1 MSLYIPE
8 ALSKRIN
15 IRQVQ
20 RMKKISGKLRTVN
33 NRPVGKVDMGFK
45 QFAFKYI
52 SKDGLSADDL
62 KFTELEKELSDLMAM
77 RPNTIDIVNENLKL
91 KEALLFYKNEFKD
104 KMRKLHQET
113 RDAEQ
118 KMKELRGKDDSAGAE
133 NRDLKDQLIKLQEII
148 EANKADYDDLYSML
162 YEKEKEMEKANKHL
176 EELLAEKK
184 LLLEDNRRLQDEKQD
199 VDKENW
205 DLRKKL
211 NDLEN
216 DWNDRMEVIRKDVA
230 KKESDIAARDDR
242 IRDLEDE
249 LDRLDKELARKN
261 EEFRGKYDSG
271 LATEL
276 FTKGEEMKI
285 KDKTIDDLR
294 NKLREA
300 QAQKGDV
307 QNKLD
312 FEEQNAIG
320 LKKRMNELE
329 RSLNQR
335 EKETT
340 NLRRKNDELGIENE
354 DLRNQLDNAV
364 LPDENE
370 EVKQATRG
378 APSGPDVHEVIEA
391 NKNFQKE
398 LEQKMKDIG
407 QLMDELEEVKNRE
420 KLARREN
427 ELLEQDKEDLRRNLR
442 RAQAD
447 LESKIKEMNQARADR
462 AELENEL
469 EELRNMIR
477 DKNKE
482 VELTKKDLH
491 NEELRNKNLRTDNDE
506 LEHKNGE
513 LEREIEGLKRKLR
526 DLNED
531 MERIQKDKDRL
542 SEDLR
547 NKEEDEKENKKIILD
562 LERKTMLLK
571 DNPKMREELLQ
582 AKKYLDDVEDQLA
595 QAKKKNKELTL
606 DNMELEDEVGRLKD
620 DLERL
625 RKKLDDNSG
634 DNKMARQ
641 LSEKM
646 DRNLKVILDKTAIVY
661 KKSWYLNE
669 LANDNDPEETDIP
682 TVNTSLVG
690 PNRRFR
696 PTSTSC
702 RSSTCW
708 RRRTVSSPRRR
719 RASRCCCVHE
729 STCRENVTRWS

>member
-1 MSLYIPE
+1 MSLYIPDS
-8 ALSKRIN
+8 LSKRIN

-20 RMKKISGKLRTVN
+20 RMKKISGKLRTLN
-33 NRPVGKVDMGFK
+33 NKPVGKVDLGFK

-52 SKDGLSADDL
+52 NKDGLSPEDL
-62 KFTELEKELSDLMAM
+62 KFTELEKELSDILSMK
-77 RPNTIDIVNENLKL
+77 PNTIDILNENLKL
-91 KEALLFYKNEFKD
+91 KEALRFYKDEFKH
-104 KMRKLHQET
+104 KMRELHQET

-118 KMKELRGKDDSAGAE
+118 KMKELRGKDDSMAAE
-133 NRDLKDQLIKLQEII
+133 NGDLKDQLIKLQEII

-184 LLLEDNRRLQDEKQD
+184 LLLEDNRRLQDEKQE

-211 NDLEN
+211 SDLEN

-230 KKESDIAARDDR
+230 KKENDLLARDER
-242 IRDLEDE
+242 IRDLEDDV
-249 LDRLDKELARKN
+249 DRLDKELGRKN

-271 LATEL
+271 LATDL
-276 FTKGEEMKI
+276 FTKGEELKI
-285 KDKTIDDLR
+285 KDKTIEDLR

-320 LKKRMNELE
+320 LKKRINELE
-329 RSLNQR
+329 RNMNQKD
-335 EKETT
+335 KEAG

-354 DLRNQLDNAV
+354 DLRNQLDNA
-364 LPDENE
+364 DMAEGNE
-370 EVKQATRG
+370 EVKQASRG
-378 APSGPDVHEVIEA
+378 GPSGPDMLEVLEA
-391 NKNFQKE
+391 NKNFQNE

-407 QLMDELEEVKNRE
+407 QLMDELDEVKNRE
-420 KLARREN
+420 KLAKKEN
-427 ELLEQDKEDLRRNLR
+427 ELLEQDKEDLRMNLR
-442 RAQAD
+442 KAQAD
-447 LESKIKEMNQARADR
+447 LENKIKELNQARGDR
-462 AELENEL
+462 ADLEKEL
-469 EELRNMIR
+469 EELKNMIR

-482 VELTKKDLH
+482 VELTKKDLN
-491 NEELRNKNLRTDNDE
+491 NEELRNKSLRTENDE

-531 MERIQKDKDRL
+531 MERVQKDKDRL

-547 NKEEDEKENKKIILD
+547 NLEEDEKENKKIILD

-571 DNPKMREELLQ
+571 DNPKMREELLK

-595 QAKKKNKELTL
+595 QAKKRNKELTM
-606 DNMELEDEVGRLKD
+606 DNMELEDQVNRLKD
-620 DLERL
+620 ELDRL
-625 RKKLDDNSG
+625 KKKLNDNSG
-634 DNKMARQ
+634 DSKMVKQ
-641 LSEKM
+641 MQEKM
-646 DRNLKVILDKTAIVY
+646 ERNLKVILDKTAIVY

-690 PNRRFR
+690 VTRF
-696 PTSTSC
+696 PAKSTSC
-702 RSSTCW
+702 RSSTCS
-708 RRRTVSSPRRR
+708 RKRTVNSPRKR
-719 RASRCCCVHE
+719 RASKCSCAPG
-729 STCRENVTRWS
+729 STCRRKATSWS